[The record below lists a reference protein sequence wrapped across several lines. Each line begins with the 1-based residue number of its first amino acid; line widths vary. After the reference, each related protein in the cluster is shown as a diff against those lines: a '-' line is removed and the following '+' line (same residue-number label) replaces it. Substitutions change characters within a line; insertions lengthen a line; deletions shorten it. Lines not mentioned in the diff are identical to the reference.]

1 MVCRPGYGLA
11 LMLLMNGPELA
22 GYSSIGLV
30 FNCAPNR
37 ALIASE
43 SSEIFAQ
50 IEVWLIIHQS
60 GSAKLC
66 VGN

>member
-1 MVCRPGYGLA
+1 
-11 LMLLMNGPELA
+11 MLLMNGPELA